1 MHNDN
6 DDFGDSE
13 FNDLDDDDWD
23 WTHEVP
29 NNTFMQEE
37 NDGNQISLNQD
48 IKLDDLEAILACI
61 DLMLF
66 WFGYELVMP

>member
-13 FNDLDDDDWD
+13 FDDLDEGDWD

-37 NDGNQISLNQD
+37 NYGNQISLNQD
-48 IKLDDLEAILACI
+48 IELDDLEAILACPE
-61 DLMLF
+61 LMLF
-66 WFGYELVMP
+66 WLGYAINW